1 MEPRS
6 IEAPLV
12 LTLELYGD
20 YVFLAQVKGKGK
32 IVTKRWIEDCHVE
45 KRRVPWREYRLDD
58 GSSGSDSDDG
68 GGGGGGGGGGDGA
81 VDKTESKNGNGEERE
96 WNKRGEVKDE
106 LKNNNSAEDQ
116 DDEYAGTTDVDTDV
130 EEESRRPGGQ
140 NDEDPDTED
149 ELQKV
154 IQKTIGKRYPSLSL
168 APPSFSFSPFSFP
181 SPLLPFLLSFLTF
194 SPSSLPSLPLP
205 YLLSS

>member
-1 MEPRS
+1 MDH
-6 IEAPLV
+6 
-12 LTLELYGD
+12 YG
-20 YVFLAQVKGKGK
+20 VFFLQVKGKGK

-68 GGGGGGGGGGDGA
+68 GGRSRGGGGGGGGRGGGGA
-81 VDKTESKNGNGEERE
+81 VEKTEAKNGKGEESE
-96 WNKRGEVKDE
+96 WNKRGMVKDE
-106 LKNNNSAEDQ
+106 KKKNNGIEDPE
-116 DDEYAGTTDVDTDV
+116 DEYAGTTDVDTDV

-154 IQKTIGKRYPSLSL
+154 IQKPVGKRATNLSL
-168 APPSFSFSPFSFP
+168 PFCPSTFP
-181 SPLLPFLLSFLTF
+181 PLLPFLLSFF
-194 SPSSLPSLPLP
+194 
-205 YLLSS
+205 LSSSFF